1 MFSEPVVIEV
11 PSYAPL
17 TAMVPVELDDTDRAV
32 AARVAPLF
40 PPGTV
45 LVVAGG
51 EWVIGRSSPP
61 ALSRRTLRPGQHQK
75 TKRKPSGVQ
84 PRIDCPRTGLPQR
97 PRRKSS

>member
-1 MFSEPVVIEV
+1 MFSEPVIIEV

-17 TAMVPVELDDTDRAV
+17 TAMVAVELDDTDRAV

-61 ALSRRTLRPGQHQK
+61 ALSRRTLRPGQVQAR
-75 TKRKPSGVQ
+75 TKRKASGVQ
-84 PRIDCPRTGLPQR
+84 PSVDCPR
-97 PRRKSS
+97 RRSGSDRS